1 MKYQTGSFLK
11 GFGIT
16 MGLFLFVIGSVNYL
30 VDPYWYREKRINNFN
45 RLPISDI
52 ENHIPILSVYRLHAK
67 GKNVKFSIIGTSH
80 ILFGI
85 SECNYPFLE
94 KIAAPAISIEES
106 SRLMQKILAEAT
118 VSKTIFI
125 EVCGINNLPNLRDDN
140 FFNRIF
146 SLRTAIYS
154 LRTIK
159 TNLVNHQQA
168 TPLPCIPYFGRTNP
182 AARHPAPA
190 PLRLF
195 TAEELTTI
203 KESYQI
209 DHQPKNTLQHQV
221 IFFVAPLPFETTQ
234 KEIYKINIPRLSI
247 QMQKTISSMQSNA
260 YGVRFKFI
268 NLLDTE
274 IGKEYQFRK
283 NNFNDGWYDG
293 NHFKPIIGDQVVR
306 YLIDHSR

>member
-11 GFGIT
+11 GFGVTI
-16 MGLFLFVIGSVNYL
+16 GLFLSVIGLVNYL

-52 ENHIPILSVYRLHAK
+52 ENHIPIMSVYRLHSK

-80 ILFGI
+80 VLFGI
-85 SECNYPFLE
+85 ADCNYPFLE

-106 SRLMQKILAEAT
+106 SRLMQQILAEAT
-118 VSKTIFI
+118 VPKTIFI
-125 EVCGINNLPNLRDDN
+125 EVCGINHLPTLRDDN

-159 TNLVNHQQA
+159 TNITDQQQS
-168 TPLPCIPYFGRTNP
+168 TPPLCIPYFVKTSP
-182 AARHPAPA
+182 AARHLAPA

-195 TAEELTTI
+195 TAKELTAI

-209 DHQPKNTLQHQV
+209 NHQPKTFLQHQV

-234 KEIYKINIPRLSI
+234 KEIYKINIPRLSM
-247 QMQKTISSMQSNA
+247 QMQKTISSMQANIH
-260 YGVRFKFI
+260 GIRFKFI
-268 NLLDTE
+268 NLLETE
-274 IGKEYQFRK
+274 IGQEYQFRK

-293 NHFKPIIGDQVVR
+293 NHFKPVIGDQVVR